1 MEMIFSNRGSQISI
15 LNTGHYFVW
24 LYLCLFTLL
33 CKQIIDYLTN
43 TIIVGLSDVSKPFLE
58 LWQIWWPH
66 DQFRSNGF
74 PLPPGTTQEIDWASE
89 KIGGVLLGR

>member
-43 TIIVGLSDVSKPFLE
+43 TIIVGLSDVSKPF
-58 LWQIWWPH
+58 
-66 DQFRSNGF
+66 F
-74 PLPPGTTQEIDWASE
+74 GTLADLVAT
-89 KIGGVLLGR
+89 